1 MSSVND
7 LPVANPRC
15 YRVRAAMAGRVSVV
29 SETNSAA
36 LSAQAIVTPKAE
48 CGPDALPENL
58 KCQLDVCCG
67 QVSFRM
73 AGCDT
78 GSIGRSLG
86 SVAPQVRVVY
96 MSFKNRVDVF
106 LAADFCGDGFQSRC
120 VAVSIPLCGTQI
132 LRFRAICVRTRS
144 QLKP

>member
-1 MSSVND
+1 
-7 LPVANPRC
+7 
-15 YRVRAAMAGRVSVV
+15 MAGRVSVA

-67 QVSFRM
+67 QVNFRM

-86 SVAPQVRVVY
+86 SVEPQVRVVDI
-96 MSFKNRVDVF
+96 SFKNRVDVF
-106 LAADFCGDGFQSRC
+106 LAADFAGMDASRDALQC
-120 VAVSIPLCGTQI
+120 LFLRAVRKYSVSARYVSEQDL
-132 LRFRAICVRTRS
+132 S
-144 QLKP
+144 

>member
-86 SVAPQVRVVY
+86 SVTPQVRVVY
-96 MSFKNRVDVF
+96 MSFAVTFFWQPIFAGMD
-106 LAADFCGDGFQSRC
+106 ASRD
-120 VAVSIPLCGTQI
+120 ALQSIPSCGTQI